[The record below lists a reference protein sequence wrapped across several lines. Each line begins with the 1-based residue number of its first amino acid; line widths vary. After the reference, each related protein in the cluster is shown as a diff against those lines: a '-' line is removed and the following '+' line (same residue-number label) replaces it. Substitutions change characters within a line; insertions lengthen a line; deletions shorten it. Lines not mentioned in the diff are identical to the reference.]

1 MCTSNKRSSIARY
14 FALSMCLASASV
26 AAQEPSTTI
35 ETLNI
40 TSDRL
45 TLPEARQA
53 IAQIPGGAT
62 LVDMNKVSERNVS
75 SLADAL
81 RYVPGVFSESP
92 NGSEAAF
99 LSSRG
104 SNLDA
109 TDYDTNGVKML
120 QDGLPVTTADGNNHN
135 RFIDPLS
142 ARYATVAR
150 GANAL
155 TYGASTLG
163 GAIAFV
169 SPTARDSEP
178 VEVRVNGGSYGQ
190 LQGRATVSGEF
201 SDQLDGLLTV
211 EGKQWDGY
219 RDHSEQTRY
228 SAYGNTGWQVAD
240 GVTTRLYGTYIKNE
254 EELAG
259 SLSAA
264 QVNQDPDQANPAAI
278 GGNFQLNV
286 DTWRVAN
293 TTTWQIDA
301 DRSFYVGFS
310 YEEQQLY
317 HPIVD
322 KIMVDFD
329 GPGPNP
335 PVEVFS
341 LLIDTNH
348 TNVGAAL
355 RYEQRVGA
363 HELLFGLNY
372 GDSSVDGNHYRNDG
386 GERNGVTEEID
397 NSASSVEGF
406 AMDRWQ
412 FADRWTLIAGA
423 QFVAADR
430 DAKTRDIATG
440 ATSNPNDD
448 YSTVNPR
455 IGVIYA
461 LTDDA
466 TVYANVSR
474 LYEPPTN
481 FELADD
487 LAGNNHVLDPMQG
500 TVVEIGTRGQG
511 TIGSRNS
518 WGWEVNVYQAWIQD
532 EILSVDDPNAP
543 GTSLST
549 NVDQTIHA
557 GIEAL
562 VDFRLALDDSGTQA
576 IVPTLSVSLNDFS
589 FDNDDVYG
597 SNQLPAAPDYL
608 VRGEILY
615 RNANGLFA
623 GPTFDM
629 VGKRYAD
636 FVNSYTVDSYNLLG
650 FRAGW
655 DRDTWRVWAEVH
667 NVLDENYIATM
678 GVRNVAAP
686 DAEILNPGM
695 PRAAFVG
702 VEARL

>member
-1 MCTSNKRSSIARY
+1 MRTSSRRSSIARY
-14 FALSMCLASASV
+14 FAVSLCLASASV
-26 AAQEPSTTI
+26 AAQEPSSTI

-45 TLPEARQA
+45 SLSEARQS

-92 NGSEAAF
+92 NGTEAAF

-190 LQGRATVSGEF
+190 LQGRATVSREF
-201 SDQLDGLLTV
+201 NDQLDGLLTV

-219 RDHSEQTRY
+219 RDHSKQTRY
-228 SAYGNTGWQVAD
+228 SAHGNTGWQVAE
-240 GVTTRLYGTYIKNE
+240 GVTTRLYGAYIKNE

-301 DRSFYVGFS
+301 DRSLYVGFS

-348 TNVGAAL
+348 ANAGAAV

-363 HELLFGLNY
+363 HELLFGLSY
-372 GDSSVDGNHYRNDG
+372 GDTSVDGNHYRNDHG
-386 GERNGVTEEID
+386 NRNGVTEEID
-397 NSASSVEGF
+397 NSASSLEGF
-406 AMDRWQ
+406 AMNRWQ
-412 FADRWTLIAGA
+412 FADRWTLIVGA

-430 DAKTRDIATG
+430 DAKTRDVATG

-461 LTDDA
+461 LSDDA

-511 TIGSRNS
+511 NIGSRNS
-518 WGWEVNVYQAWIQD
+518 WGWEVNVYYASIQD

-576 IVPTLSVSLNDFS
+576 IVPTLSISLNDFS

-608 VRGEILY
+608 VRGEVLY

-667 NVLDENYIATM
+667 NVLDENYIATI

-702 VEARL
+702 IQVQL

>member
-1 MCTSNKRSSIARY
+1 M
-14 FALSMCLASASV
+14 
-26 AAQEPSTTI
+26 
-35 ETLNI
+35 
-40 TSDRL
+40 
-45 TLPEARQA
+45 
-53 IAQIPGGAT
+53 
-62 LVDMNKVSERNVS
+62 
-75 SLADAL
+75 
-81 RYVPGVFSESP
+81 
-92 NGSEAAF
+92 
-99 LSSRG
+99 
-104 SNLDA
+104 
-109 TDYDTNGVKML
+109 
-120 QDGLPVTTADGNNHN
+120 
-135 RFIDPLS
+135 
-142 ARYATVAR
+142 
-150 GANAL
+150 
-155 TYGASTLG
+155 
-163 GAIAFV
+163 
-169 SPTARDSEP
+169 
-178 VEVRVNGGSYGQ
+178 VR
-190 LQGRATVSGEF
+190 
-201 SDQLDGLLTV
+201 
-211 EGKQWDGY
+211 
-219 RDHSEQTRY
+219 
-228 SAYGNTGWQVAD
+228 
-240 GVTTRLYGTYIKNE
+240 
-254 EELAG
+254 
-259 SLSAA
+259 
-264 QVNQDPDQANPAAI
+264 
-278 GGNFQLNV
+278 
-286 DTWRVAN
+286 
-293 TTTWQIDA
+293 
-301 DRSFYVGFS
+301 
-310 YEEQQLY
+310 
-317 HPIVD
+317 
-322 KIMVDFD
+322 
-329 GPGPNP
+329 PGPIP
-335 PVEVFS
+335 AFEVFS

-348 TNVGAAL
+348 VNAGAAL

-386 GERNGVTEEID
+386 GNRNGVTEEID

-412 FADRWTLIAGA
+412 FADRWTLIVGA

-487 LAGNNHVLDPMQG
+487 LAGNNHVLDPMKG

-511 TIGSRNS
+511 NIGSRNS
-518 WGWEVNVYQAWIQD
+518 WGWEVNVYQASIQD

-576 IVPTLSVSLNDFS
+576 IVPMLSISLNDFS

-608 VRGEILY
+608 VRGEVLY
-615 RNANGLFA
+615 RNTNGLFA

-667 NVLDENYIATM
+667 NVLDENYIATI

>member
-1 MCTSNKRSSIARY
+1 MPVC
-14 FALSMCLASASV
+14 
-26 AAQEPSTTI
+26 AQEPSATI
-35 ETLNI
+35 ETLNV
-40 TSDRL
+40 TGERL
-45 TLPEARQA
+45 SLAD
-53 IAQIPGGAT
+53 AQKAVAEIPGGAT
-62 LVDMNKVSERNVS
+62 LVDMTAVSDRNVS

-81 RYVPGVFSESP
+81 RYVPGVFSNSTS
-92 NGSEAAF
+92 GSDGIF
-99 LSSRG
+99 FSSRG

-109 TDYDTNGVKML
+109 TDYDMNGIKLL

-135 RFIDPLS
+135 RLIDPLS

-169 SPTARDSEP
+169 SPTARDSAP
-178 VEVRVNGGSYGQ
+178 LEVLVNGGSFGQ

-201 SDQLDGLLTV
+201 TDALDGLLTV
-211 EGKQWDGY
+211 ESKEWDGY
-219 RDHSEQTRY
+219 RDHNKQTRY
-228 SAYGNTGWQVAD
+228 GAYGNTGWQVAQ
-240 GVTTRLYGTYIKNE
+240 GVTTRLYGSYIQNE
-254 EELAG
+254 QELAG
-259 SLSAA
+259 SLSEA
-264 QVNQDPDQANPAAI
+264 QVHQDPDQANPAAI
-278 GGNFQLNV
+278 GGNYQLNV
-286 DTWRVAN
+286 DAWRLAN
-293 TTTWQIDA
+293 TTTWQIDPN
-301 DRSFYVGFS
+301 RSFFVGFS
-310 YEEQQLY
+310 VEEQKLR

-322 KIMVDFD
+322 KIMVDPD
-329 GPGPNP
+329 GPTGPIP
-335 PVEVFS
+335 AFEVFS

-348 TNVGAAL
+348 RDVGAAM
-355 RYEQRVGA
+355 RYEERVGA
-363 HELLFGLNY
+363 HDLVFGLNY
-372 GDSSVDGNHYRNDG
+372 GDDSVDGNHYRNDG
-386 GERNGVTEEID
+386 GDRNGVTEDIN

-412 FADRWTLIAGA
+412 FAERWTLIAGA

-430 DAKTRDIATG
+430 QAKTRDIASGTV
-440 ATSNPNDD
+440 SKPNDD
-448 YSTVNPR
+448 FSTVNPR

-461 LTDDA
+461 LNDDA
-466 TVYANVSR
+466 SVYANVSR

-487 LAGNNHVLDPMQG
+487 VKGNNHVLNPMHG
-500 TVVEIGTRGQG
+500 TVVEIGTRGRADFG
-511 TIGSRNS
+511 ARSN
-518 WGWEVNVYQAWIQD
+518 WGWEVDAYQAWIQD

-562 VDFRLALDDSGTQA
+562 VDFRIALDDSGTH
-576 IVPTLSVSLNDFS
+576 TLAPLVSISLNDFS

-597 SNQLPAAPDYL
+597 SNQLPAAPDYV

-615 RNANGLFA
+615 RHSNGMFA

-629 VGKRYAD
+629 VGERYAD

-655 DRDTWRVWAEVH
+655 DRETWRVYAEFH
-667 NVLDENYIATM
+667 NVLDEHYIATT
-678 GVRNVAAP
+678 GVRDVAGP
-686 DAEILNPGM
+686 DAEILNPGE
-695 PRAAFVG
+695 PRAVFVG
-702 VEARL
+702 VQARL